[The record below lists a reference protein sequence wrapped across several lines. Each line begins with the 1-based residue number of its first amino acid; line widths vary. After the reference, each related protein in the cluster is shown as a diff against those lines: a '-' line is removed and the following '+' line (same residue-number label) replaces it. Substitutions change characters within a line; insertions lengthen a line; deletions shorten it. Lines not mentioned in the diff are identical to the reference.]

1 MKHFAILY
9 EIEDEKSEEFEKS
22 LRSDKRIRMY
32 YSDDEVDKEGHS
44 YLLRAFKNEI

>member
-22 LRSDKRIRMY
+22 IKSDKQVRMY
-32 YSDDEVDKEGHS
+32 YSDDKVDENGHS
-44 YLLRAFKNEI
+44 HLLRAFKNEI